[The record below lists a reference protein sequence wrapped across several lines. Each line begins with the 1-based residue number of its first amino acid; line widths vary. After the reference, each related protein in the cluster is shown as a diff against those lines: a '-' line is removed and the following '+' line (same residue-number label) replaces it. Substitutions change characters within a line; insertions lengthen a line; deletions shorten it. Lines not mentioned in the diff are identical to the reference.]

1 LVQEDQVCPSLQ
13 VILVGQLGLV
23 DLKVHQHHE
32 LLWVLQVLAILDFQ
46 GVQFD
51 LQVLGY
57 QQLPSFQPN
66 P

>member
-1 LVQEDQVCPSLQ
+1 

-23 DLKVHQHHE
+23 GLKVHQHHE